1 MTVEHMLNTMS
12 DEELTYWKAWSA
24 LEAEDYEAER
34 QKSEN
39 VRKVQ
44 GARRR

>member
-1 MTVEHMLNTMS
+1 MTVERMLNTMS

-34 QKSEN
+34 QEAEN